1 MTPNEYRQKHK
12 RCATCEY
19 WIPDFT
25 NHFAG
30 INCGKC
36 KVKNITKTERE
47 GRFCRLYRA
56 EELKNE
62 N

>member
-12 RCATCEY
+12 RCATCVYWHSEY
-19 WIPDFT
+19 TD
-25 NHFAG
+25 HFAE

-36 KVKNITKTERE
+36 KIKNISKTDCN

-56 EELKNE
+56 EEFHK
-62 N
+62 